1 MALSLLMLL
10 ACMTSCAQFFSSAGG
25 FRSSVVKKDKKTDEA
40 EVKKD
45 KKTDEA
51 EVKKDKKTDEAEKKN
66 YWLKDSV
73 LYSEV
78 AQMRVGCDP
87 EFFPSL
93 SGASAMHAFVH
104 VSDCGDPAFVHV
116 SDGGD
121 PDSLKIIYENGA
133 EILYSLFD
141 ERNRYMK
148 YEEYN
153 RFNPQKGRYE
163 EIKPQL
169 KDMTIFNLMRV
180 TLPNGDFYTYD
191 KWGGT
196 GTKAKISYIDGK
208 ITANGQPFGFIY
220 NDKGV
225 QGWKQGV
232 ADTDHFLIEYKDG
245 TKYEGSLNDLTFQ
258 YHDCCGIAKLLSYNS
273 IAEMKL
279 RYNDGV
285 LTYPDGTVEYYLGG
299 KSRTERDGE
308 YDERVN
314 ARKAREKAEKE
325 KYDRLCAQYG
335 KKYVDAAW
343 KGQVIVGMPEKLML
357 DYVGVTLWHDSGS
370 IKWYEIR
377 SEKWAHVVGEQDL
390 DVWHISVEDGKV
402 TRITHYDAWK

>member
-1 MALSLLMLL
+1 MKKVFRLQMALSLLMLL

-51 EVKKDKKTDEAEKKN
+51 EKKN

-78 AQMRVGCDP
+78 AQMRVNYGTKLL
-87 EFFPSL
+87 PSL

-104 VSDCGDPAFVHV
+104 VGEYL
-116 SDGGD
+116 GT

-133 EILYSLFD
+133 EILYFLFD
-141 ERNRYMK
+141 ERK
-148 YEEYN
+148 YEERY
-153 RFNPQKGRYE
+153 RFNPQKGRDE
-163 EIKPQL
+163 FIKPQL
-169 KDMTIFNLMRV
+169 KDMTIFDLKRV
-180 TLPNGDFYTYD
+180 TLPNGDFYTED
-191 KWGGT
+191 KDET
-196 GTKAKISYIDGK
+196 EIKAKISYIDGK

-245 TKYEGSLNDLTFQ
+245 TKYEGSFIGADLNFQ
-258 YHDCCGIAKLLSYNS
+258 YEDTRGIAQLLSSNS

-299 KSRTERDGE
+299 QSRTERDGE

-314 ARKAREKAEKE
+314 ARKAREKADKE

-335 KKYVDAAW
+335 KKYADAAW

>member
-1 MALSLLMLL
+1 MKKVFRLQMALSLLMLL

-45 KKTDEA
+45 YNYFKKIGCP
-51 EVKKDKKTDEAEKKN
+51 VEAEKKN

-78 AQMRVGCDP
+78 EQMRMDSGTKL
-87 EFFPSL
+87 FPSL

-104 VSDCGDPAFVHV
+104 VSDAY
-116 SDGGD
+116 GGD

-133 EILYSLFD
+133 EILYWLFD
-141 ERNRYMK
+141 RRYQYMK

-153 RFNPQKGRYE
+153 PFNPQTGRYE

-169 KDMTIFNLMRV
+169 KDMTIEHIGRV
-180 TLPNGDFYTYD
+180 TLPNGDFYTD
-191 KWGGT
+191 RWGGT
-196 GTKAKISYIDGK
+196 ERKAKISYIDGK

-232 ADTDHFLIEYKDG
+232 AATDHFLIEYKDG
-245 TKYEGSLNDLTFQ
+245 TKYEGSFIGADLNFQ
-258 YHDCCGIAKLLSYNS
+258 YEDNRGIAKLLSYNS

-279 RYNDGV
+279 RYDDGV

-377 SEKWAHVVGEQDL
+377 CEKWAHVVGEQDL